1 MKPYLI
7 LVYGCPNLIM
17 LFINRKKLPWNPCTH
32 IMKQNY
38 IIFSNQLVHGWHEV
52 IQNVSVVPNMHGMGQ
67 TGGGGQ
73 FLKTN

>member
-17 LFINRKKLPWNPCTH
+17 SFINRKNLPRNPCTR

-52 IQNVSVVPNMHGMGQ
+52 IQNVSAVPNTHGMGQ
-67 TGGGGQ
+67 TGKGGG
-73 FLKTN
+73 F

>member
-7 LVYGCPNLIM
+7 LVYGCPKLIV
-17 LFINRKKLPWNPCTH
+17 LIINRKKLPWNPCTC

-52 IQNVSVVPNMHGMGQ
+52 IQNVSAVPNMHGMG
-67 TGGGGQ
+67 
-73 FLKTN
+73 